1 MLSWRASCACVLS
14 RFTVWTLASIC
25 SVFHSGETI
34 VSFVSW
40 ALIAS
45 PFAKTPEETL
55 ACINTKAGWRCPQD
69 NSVSSHAVTSS
80 RHCEHTV
87 TCYDSFKTQK
97 LGTIFLN
104 NNSGHLAMVCQL
116 SACIATVTL
125 MRAALSCS
133 KMLLLLCVILHVK
146 MGLYI
151 SSIA

>member
-25 SVFHSGETI
+25 SVFHSG
-34 VSFVSW
+34 FVSW
-40 ALIAS
+40 AVIAS

-69 NSVSSHAVTSS
+69 NSVSSHTVTSS

-87 TCYDSFKTQK
+87 TCYDSFETQK

-116 SACIATVTL
+116 SACRTL